1 MSDDTQK
8 IDLLQET
15 KRHLNSGT
23 KVFNGRYELIRE
35 LGSGGMGVVWLANDL
50 EVKDRVALKFLP
62 GLVRDPEAERDL
74 REEVK
79 NARNLVHEHIVG
91 VRTLL
96 TDEKTIAVEMEYV
109 DGPNVIAQMAA
120 EPTRCLSLEKTSV
133 IVRGLC
139 LAIDYA
145 WNPPRRVV
153 HRDIKPHNLLVNST
167 GQLKVVDFGIA
178 HAVSETVTRITG
190 RTANDKVVGTLP
202 YMSPQQLRGEVSHSN
217 DVYSIGAT
225 LFHMLTGTP
234 PFRATDATMLTRQI
248 TDEAPPSMTE
258 RRKQLIQEGRPLEN
272 LPAIPKVWEEVVAAC
287 LSKNAAE
294 RPQSAR
300 EIAYR
305 LGLVAQLVS
314 QTGAQAMAPSTRKSQ
329 WTRWALG
336 ATLVLTAG
344 AAGWYWVEV
353 HGNRP
358 PQLGTAQT
366 ADAVPSAGAPNPD
379 TPATTTKAIPQR
391 TGWQLI
397 ASQPTTLS
405 VAYEADGKTIFSG
418 NVIAGQKLVLPVG
431 SALLLQTPQG
441 ATFATEID
449 GVTAPLPPVPSNR
462 WSVLVSGNASETAQI
477 VEAAPP
483 PPPFEAEVGPLVK
496 AGLINKEES
505 EWLRA
510 ALGGEHGETE
520 RSLATALVDANPSL
534 TPGQWRAHTTLKFKP
549 DAAMLLSDAPA
560 QQARAID
567 IVLPPGGAEMRL
579 LRVEAGQFLR
589 GAPGDE
595 IGRRPSDR
603 PVSQSVIA
611 KPFFLGIYEVS
622 QAQYEAVMK
631 RSPSYWRGNPNWPVD
646 QITWNDLMAKPQGF
660 LAKLN
665 AALEKTYGGV
675 LVADIPTEDEW
686 EYACRAT
693 TTTAFNN
700 DQPISNIE
708 SDPALDAIAHYNKSN
723 GAPRPV
729 GSFAPNKWGF
739 YDMHGNLQEWT
750 QDRFLRGGSWDSKAA
765 ACRSASRNQTTREA
779 GPSKQTGFRLVLRLR
794 DPAEKEK

>member
-1 MSDDTQK
+1 MSDETQK
-8 IDLLQET
+8 FDLLQET

-23 KVFNGRYELIRE
+23 KVFNGRYELLRE

-96 TDEKTIAVEMEYV
+96 TDDKTIAVEMEYV

-145 WNPPRRVV
+145 WQPPRRVV

-190 RTANDKVVGTLP
+190 HTANDKVVGTLP

-225 LFHMLTGTP
+225 VFHMLTGTP

-248 TDEAPPSMTE
+248 TDEVPPSMTE
-258 RRKQLIQEGRPLEN
+258 RRKQLIQEGRPLQTV
-272 LPAIPKVWEEVVAAC
+272 PAIPKVWEEIVAAC
-287 LSKNAAE
+287 LSKNAAA
-294 RPQSAR
+294 RPQTAR

-314 QTGAQAMAPSTRKSQ
+314 QTGAQTRATPTSESH
-329 WTRWALG
+329 WGRWALG
-336 ATLVLTAG
+336 ATLALTAG
-344 AAGWYWVEV
+344 AAGWYWVEG

-358 PQLGTAQT
+358 PQPDTAQT
-366 ADAVPSAGAPNPD
+366 AGPATNTSVPDLGAPAA
-379 TPATTTKAIPQR
+379 TPNAISAR
-391 TGWQLI
+391 HSWQLV
-397 ASQPTTLS
+397 ASQPTTLT
-405 VAYEADGKTIFSG
+405 VTYESDGKSIFSG
-418 NVIAGQKLVLPVG
+418 NVIAGQRIALPVG
-431 SALLLQTPQG
+431 NALLLQAPQG
-441 ATFATEID
+441 AAFSAEID
-449 GVTAPLPPVPSNR
+449 GVAVTLTTVPSNR
-462 WSVLVSGNASETAQI
+462 WSVLVPENASETAKI

-483 PPPFEAEVGPLVK
+483 PPPFQAEVGPLVK
-496 AGLINKEES
+496 AGLINETET

-510 ALGGEHGETE
+510 ALGGAHGETE
-520 RSLATALVDANPSL
+520 RALATALVAAEPSL
-534 TPGQWRAHTTLKFKP
+534 TPGQWRARTVLKFKP
-549 DAAMLLSDAPA
+549 EPAMLVSSDPA

-603 PVSQSVIA
+603 PVSQSVIT
-611 KPFFLGIYEVS
+611 KPFFLGIYEVT
-622 QAQYEAVMK
+622 QAQYEAVVK
-631 RSPSYWRGNPNWPVD
+631 RSPSYWRGNPSWPVD

-693 TTTAFNN
+693 TTVAFNN
-700 DQPISNIE
+700 DQPITNIE
-708 SDPALDAIAHYNKSN
+708 NDPALGSIAHYNKSN
-723 GAPRPV
+723 GTPRPV